1 MFSLYYILL
10 YFPLFFY
17 FVGSFFFY
25 FIFSLLIFFVYL
37 LFFSMTRIKMCTEVN
52 MEDLI
57 TVHHEMGHI
66 EYFMAYKN
74 LPHVFRDSAN
84 AGK

>member
-1 MFSLYYILL
+1 MA
-10 YFPLFFY
+10 
-17 FVGSFFFY
+17 
-25 FIFSLLIFFVYL
+25 
-37 LFFSMTRIKMCTEVN
+37 RIKMCTEVN

-66 EYFMAYKN
+66 EYFMAYKD

-84 AGK
+84 PGNFSASSSLGRR

>member
-1 MFSLYYILL
+1 
-10 YFPLFFY
+10 
-17 FVGSFFFY
+17 
-25 FIFSLLIFFVYL
+25 
-37 LFFSMTRIKMCTEVN
+37 MCTEVN

-74 LPHVFRDSAN
+74 QPQVFRDSAN
-84 AGK
+84 PGKGFKVS